1 VFWSGPAERGN
12 SSRQAFRK
20 WGLAVL
26 LASGL
31 LAGATVSAK
40 GVDSAAAGEAVTV
53 ALATLPEQAQ
63 QTYRRVLNGGPFPY
77 SKDGIVFGNRERHL
91 PARKRGYY
99 REYTVKTPGASDRGA
114 RRIVCGGQQPTQPE
128 SCFYTDDHYA
138 SFRRI
143 AP

>member
-1 VFWSGPAERGN
+1 
-12 SSRQAFRK
+12 
-20 WGLAVL
+20 L